1 MDKLFIVMPVYNEE
15 ESIEA
20 IAKEWHSVVVSIGN
34 DSKLVILNDGST
46 DGTSEILCRI
56 KNQYSN
62 LIIINKEN
70 SGHGPTCTAAYK
82 FSVAEG
88 AGWVFQTDS
97 DGQTKSDEFWGFWEK
112 RNAYDFIIGHRAK
125 RRDGLARI
133 FISTVLKKT
142 LLLIFGVSVKD
153 ANAPFR
159 LMKAG
164 RLQMYLPA
172 IPDNYFIPNVLLS
185 VMVIKNKEKIFWQ
198 EISFM
203 PRTSGK
209 TSIPLLRFGG
219 LGIRLIK
226 ELYQMKNP
234 KLPQ

>member
-20 IAKEWHSVVVSIGN
+20 IAKEWNSVVDSFGN
-34 DSKLVILNDGST
+34 GGQLIIFNDGST
-46 DGTSEILCRI
+46 DGTSKILDRI
-56 KNQYSN
+56 KNKYRN
-62 LIIINKEN
+62 MIVIDKEN
-70 SGHGPTCTAAYK
+70 TGHGPTCVAAYQFAVEK
-82 FSVAEG
+82 G
-88 AGWVFQTDS
+88 ADWVFQTDS

-112 RNAYDFIIGHRAK
+112 RNDYDFIIGYRAK

-133 FISTVLKKT
+133 FISNVLKKT
-142 LLLIFGVSVKD
+142 LLFIFGVSVKD

-159 LMKAG
+159 LMKVN
-164 RLQMYLPA
+164 RLRLYLPA

-185 VMVIKNKEKIFWQ
+185 MMAVRNKEKIFWQ

-203 PRTSGK
+203 PRRSGR
-209 TSIPLLRFGG
+209 TSIPLARFGG
-219 LGIRLIK
+219 LGIKLIK
-226 ELYQMKNP
+226 ELYKMKNP